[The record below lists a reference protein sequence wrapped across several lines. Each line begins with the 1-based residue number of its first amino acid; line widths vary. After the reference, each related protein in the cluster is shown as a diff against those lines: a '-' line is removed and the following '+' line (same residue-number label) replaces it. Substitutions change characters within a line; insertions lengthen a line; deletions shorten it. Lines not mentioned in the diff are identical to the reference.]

1 MADAAAV
8 LGAFGVPLVLVPRS
22 RAATLAGLALIALAE
37 LLFASSRHASASQA
51 ALGLFGLAVL
61 AAAAAVLVKRPAL
74 VLPALLVAAPF
85 RLPLDFGSE
94 HTFYVA
100 LARGGETGRLLPLY
114 FVVTAAS
121 LALAYRLVRDEEQRE
136 LPREITVPLA
146 ALTSFACLSYLWTE
160 ATGPARNLLVYFLL
174 PFTVLV
180 AVAGRAPFPAWM
192 PRVLGTIAVALA
204 FLFAGIGL
212 VEEAT
217 HRLIFYT
224 SSVEIGNAYSSFF
237 RVTSLFRDPSLYGRH
252 VVLGIAVLL
261 VALLYGRIRWL
272 PGVAAMAVLFAGL
285 FFSYSQ
291 SSLVALFAVTLFVA
305 GLSSDRNVRIVAVAT
320 AVVVVAAAAADVGA
334 KATTHSTEKITSDR
348 WRRIDLT
355 RRVFEHHPLA
365 GVGIGSQPRA
375 SQRLSVGGGP
385 PGLFVSHTTP
395 LTVAAELGAIGVA
408 LYAALLA
415 GAGWALVRVRRLDEP
430 FGVAL
435 AAVFVALVVH
445 SLSYSGF
452 FEDPMTWLA
461 LGLAASAL
469 AAARAPAT

>member
-1 MADAAAV
+1 
-8 LGAFGVPLVLVPRS
+8 
-22 RAATLAGLALIALAE
+22 
-37 LLFASSRHASASQA
+37 
-51 ALGLFGLAVL
+51 
-61 AAAAAVLVKRPAL
+61 
-74 VLPALLVAAPF
+74 
-85 RLPLDFGSE
+85 
-94 HTFYVA
+94 
-100 LARGGETGRLLPLY
+100 
-114 FVVTAAS
+114 
-121 LALAYRLVRDEEQRE
+121 
-136 LPREITVPLA
+136 
-146 ALTSFACLSYLWTE
+146 
-160 ATGPARNLLVYFLL
+160 
-174 PFTVLV
+174 
-180 AVAGRAPFPAWM
+180 M
-192 PRVLGTIAVALA
+192 PRALGTIAVVLA
-204 FLFAGIGL
+204 GLFAVVGL

-224 SSVEIGNAYSSFF
+224 SSVQIGNAYSSFF

-261 VALLYGRIRWL
+261 VALLYRRIGWAL
-272 PGVAAMAVLFAGL
+272 GLSAMAVLFAGL

-291 SSLVALFAVTLFVA
+291 SSLVALFAVTLFIGV
-305 GLSSDRNVRIVAVAT
+305 LSHDRNVRIVAVAT
-320 AVVVVAAAAADVGA
+320 AVVVVAAAAAYVGA

-355 RRVFEHHPLA
+355 RRVFENNPLT

-395 LTVAAELGAIGVA
+395 LTVAAELGVIGLL

-415 GAGWALVRVRRLDEP
+415 GAGRALQLVRRRDEP

-452 FEDPMTWLA
+452 FEDPLTWLA
-461 LGLAASAL
+461 LGVAASAL